1 MSFKRN
7 IGNTLI
13 SKVITAFFSLGTSV
27 LLSRYLGREAMGDIA
42 LVVMGVSISLI
53 VSGVWSG
60 PVLTY
65 YASRKPLWQLL
76 LPAYISGFIC
86 ALIIP
91 PLLAGFD
98 LLPANLV
105 YATMLISV
113 CQNAHGMHLSYLL
126 GVEKVKAHN
135 TSALLQV
142 MIVFCGFALYIFSGG
157 RDLHVYLGLVAFSFL
172 ISALIAARHLKKTYE
187 SDQGYLSIAMETAR
201 YSLAMQTGTLF
212 QFFNYRL
219 SYYFIN
225 SWLGTSTLG
234 VFSLAMQI
242 TEGVLLLSRSIA
254 TVLFSRVSASEDPA
268 EKMHKTL
275 ISFKIAI
282 ISTLIFLGG
291 LLLMPAQLFTFLF
304 GEEFGNL
311 KSVFFHISPGI
322 VFLAGLNVLSSFF
335 SGDYKAYVNMYGS
348 LAGLIVIGIAGWF
361 LIGWQGIYGAAWAN
375 SLSYFTGLAVA
386 VFYLKRFYGI
396 HVADLFPQ
404 RKDLDKLQQFSRFLK
419 R

>member
-42 LVVMGVSISLI
+42 LVIMGVTISII
-53 VSGVWSG
+53 ISGIWAG

-76 LPAYISGFIC
+76 LPAYISGILC
-86 ALIIP
+86 SLLIP
-91 PLLAGFD
+91 PLLAFFG

-105 YATMLISV
+105 YATMLISI
-113 CQNAHGMHLSYLL
+113 CQNAHGTHLSYLL
-126 GVEKVKAHN
+126 GIEKVKAHN

-142 MIVFCGFALYIFSGG
+142 MIVFCGFALYVYSGG
-157 RDLHVYLGLVAFSFL
+157 RELRVYLGLVAFSFL
-172 ISALIAARHLKKTYE
+172 VSALIAARHLKRTFD

-254 TVLFSRVSASEDPA
+254 TVLFSRVSASDNQA

-275 ISFKIAI
+275 LSFKLAI
-282 ISTLIFLGG
+282 VSTVIFLGG
-291 LLLMPAQLFTFLF
+291 LLLMPSQLFVFLF
-304 GEEFGNL
+304 GEQFASL

-322 VFLAGLNVLSSFF
+322 IFLAGLNVLSSFF
-335 SGDYKAYVNMYGS
+335 SGDYKAYINMYGS
-348 LAGLIVIGIAGWF
+348 LAGLIVVAAAGWI
-361 LIGWQGIYGAAWAN
+361 LIPWQGIYGAAWAN
-375 SLSYFTGLAVA
+375 SFSYFTGLAVA
-386 VFYLKRFYGI
+386 VFYLHRYY
-396 HVADLFPQ
+396 HTNPADLLPQ
-404 RKDLDKLQQFSRFLK
+404 KKDLLKLQQFSRFLK